1 MTMRR
6 LDDVDRLIVQELTA
20 DVRITYAE
28 LGARVGL
35 SESQCLRR
43 IRALEQANVI
53 CGYLTMV
60 DPAFLNR
67 PVCAFI
73 ELRLRGAN
81 NAKVAEFE
89 RMADLR
95 RDVASCW
102 RVSGDADYVL
112 QCFVPDPQCYE
123 RLLNAVAGI
132 DGVLIVRTHLVL
144 RVAKRSPRLPSSS
157 LGARV
162 RLGTAISTI
171 SDHLRAGGAASASHS
186 SKPRNTILANRNETA
201 PRRQFDELD
210 RRILRTL
217 ANNARMSNVQLAA
230 GVGLSPAPCLR
241 RVRAL
246 EAAGVVQGY
255 YLHFDL
261 DALNLIVF
269 FVTIRVTTQNT
280 GWHETFG
287 AALSDVPEVLS
298 AFRTNGGSDYVLIC
312 MASGLDGIETFLSS
326 KALSWPGI
334 DSFQSL
340 LALRYCNHFDLE
352 KLHDAGDVVAAPPL
366 RQPASARRVWME
378 IGGGAAATRGGKP

>member
-1 MTMRR
+1 MAMRC

-43 IRALEQANVI
+43 IRALENANVI
-53 CGYLTMV
+53 RGYVTMV

-81 NAKVAEFE
+81 DAKVAEFE
-89 RMADLR
+89 RTADQR

-102 RVSGDADYVL
+102 RVSGDGDYLL
-112 QCFVPDPQCYE
+112 QCFVSDPLGYE
-123 RLLNAVAGI
+123 RLLNALAGI
-132 DGVLIVRTHLVL
+132 DGVLIVRTHLTL
-144 RVAKRSPRLPSSS
+144 RVVKRSPRLPLRSA
-157 LGARV
+157 GAKV
-162 RLGTAISTI
+162 RLGTAMSTI
-171 SDHLRAGGAASASHS
+171 GDQPHDHGAGSSPHS
-186 SKPRNTILANRNETA
+186 SAAFNSTLTKRNKTA
-201 PRRQFDELD
+201 PLRRQLD
-210 RRILRTL
+210 DVDHRMLRTL
-217 ANNARMSNVQLAA
+217 ANHARMSNVQLAA
-230 GVGLSPAPCLR
+230 CIGLSPAPCLR
-241 RVRAL
+241 RLRAL

-261 DALNLIVF
+261 DALNLIAF
-269 FVTIRVTTQNT
+269 FVMIRVTTQNT

-287 AALSDVPEVLS
+287 SALRDVPEVLS

-326 KALSWPGI
+326 RVLSWPGI

-340 LALRYCNHFDLE
+340 LCLRYCNHFDLE
-352 KLHDAGDVVAAPPL
+352 KLHDAGDVVAAAPPL
-366 RQPASARRVWME
+366 RHGSSARGNVDRL
-378 IGGGAAATRGGKP
+378 